1 MKNYELTNETIQI
14 NGVTLYRIKRLSDD
28 LLGGYIESEANL
40 SQYGTCFV
48 YDKARVFGK
57 AQVSGKARV
66 YGEALVF
73 GKAQVFGDAQ
83 VYGEAHVFGKA
94 LVSGKAKFQRTI
106 QALYLYPI
114 VLGPDWLCIGCESHS
129 LGYWKKNIDCIG
141 ERNGYTKSQIKTTK
155 ILLNQLLKDI
165 KDVR

>member
-73 GKAQVFGDAQ
+73 GKAQVS
-83 VYGEAHVFGKA
+83 GKA